1 MSDILI
7 TKLKQI
13 EAEKSLKLIPENI
26 KKDVTVFGITGE
38 LEAGTSSE
46 VILPNRISF
55 SNASW
60 ETLPT
65 WLIEADWSEIK
76 TASNMFQSNQNLI
89 TVAFPDSFKPTSSQE
104 MFYQDTKLTSVTNL
118 DISKNN
124 NLNSMFYGC
133 TSIVDCS
140 FMKTWKYAEKSMAA
154 SGMMQRCSNLVDIS
168 NFPFNKMSNLSYCFM
183 GCTKLS
189 TVPEF
194 EFNTTISTSGV
205 SSMFSNCSSL
215 SDNSLNNIL
224 LALSKIQLL
233 PSTTLKD
240 VGLSLDQC
248 YKCVEL
254 SNYSTY
260 KNAGGLTGYPVIDDA
275 GEPDAGLIGE
285 SVSVRFSESLLKK
298 LAKEDE
304 EYPEY
309 DAFIRFFQAQIAC
322 YSLFTDNSELEGTS
336 PSTLWEYGPYYSVS
350 PEIQLSHGSDI
361 SMIEETF
368 SELVSQNLFTDVSYN
383 DIKSMVYVSFYLGHD
398 WDEGSPEYATNF
410 YKYKIIL
417 TDVDNKIITLD
428 VADQQNGE

>member
-1 MSDILI
+1 MSDTLL
-7 TKLKQI
+7 TKLRKIKNEKQ
-13 EAEKSLKLIPENI
+13 LHLLPENI

-38 LEAGTSSE
+38 LEAGISSE

-76 TASNMFQSNQNLI
+76 TASNMFQSNQNLM
-89 TVAFPDSFKPTSSQE
+89 TVTFPDSFKPTSSQE

-124 NLNSMFYGC
+124 NLNSMFYDC
-133 TSIVDCS
+133 TSITDCS
-140 FMKTWKYAEKSMAA
+140 FMKTWKYAEKSMTA
-154 SGMMQRCSNLVDIS
+154 SGMMQRCSNLADIS
-168 NFPFNKMSNLSYCFM
+168 DFLFNKMSNLNYCFM

-189 TVPEF
+189 IVPEF
-194 EFNTTISTSGV
+194 EFNATISTSGV
-205 SSMFSNCSSL
+205 SNMFSNCNSL

-224 LALSKIQLL
+224 LALSKTQLL

-260 KNAGGLTGYPVIDDA
+260 KNAGGLTGYPVIDNA

-285 SVSVRFSESLLKK
+285 SVSVRFSESLLRQFA
-298 LAKEDE
+298 LENVEDSQISYE
-304 EYPEY
+304 E
-309 DAFIRFFQAQIAC
+309 FIRFFQTQISC

-336 PSTLWEYGPYYSVS
+336 PSTLWEYGPHYSVS

-361 SMIEETF
+361 SMMDETF
-368 SELVSQNLFTDVSYN
+368 SELVSQNLFEDVAYN
-383 DIKSMVYVSFYLGHD
+383 DVKSMVCVSCYRGYD

-428 VADQQNGE
+428 VADQ